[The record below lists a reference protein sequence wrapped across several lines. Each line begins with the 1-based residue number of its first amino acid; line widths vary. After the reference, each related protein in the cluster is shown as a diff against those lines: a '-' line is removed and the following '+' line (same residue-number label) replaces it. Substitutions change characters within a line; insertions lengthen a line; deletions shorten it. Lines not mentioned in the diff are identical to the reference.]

1 MRNQKFIKNINVTN
15 KTYLDL
21 LKKHIMIDKT
31 DNLDKKLHVNNSCN
45 SILNN

>member
-1 MRNQKFIKNINVTN
+1 MKNQKFIKNINVTN
-15 KTYLDL
+15 ETYLDL

-31 DNLDKKLHVNNSCN
+31 DDLDKKQKVNYSCN